1 MKGTAMEHRL
11 LSWTDLNERW
21 RPMGDTAKERLEH
34 LQRMA
39 REWGL
44 KAMRGTRGAS
54 ARFHP
59 MDVVDAEAR
68 AAGRRGI

>member
-1 MKGTAMEHRL
+1 MTALDQPLLTWADLKKRWKPIGKTDAEKHR
-11 LSWTDLNERW
+11 
-21 RPMGDTAKERLEH
+21 H
-34 LQRMA
+34 LQRLA

-44 KAMRGTRGAS
+44 EAMRGTRGAT

>member
-1 MKGTAMEHRL
+1 MTAMDKHL
-11 LSWTDLNERW
+11 LGWTDLCVRW
-21 RPMGDTAKERLEH
+21 KAIGETADERLRW
-34 LQRMA
+34 LQDKA

-44 KAMRGTRGAS
+44 KPMRGTRGAS